1 MLTTFADQVAIAVH
15 NIQLLQRTNAEL
27 EEKMREEQALRREI
41 ERMRSNE
48 LAEVA
53 QALVH
58 RLGHAGDVPMHIDA
72 TRTTAA
78 ALSTTPADAAE
89 RAEIERHLTHVAK
102 RFQQINDLLPVL
114 ANVAR
119 LKEVTLTPLDLR
131 QVVDQAL
138 DRLNRSDGIAMHWQP
153 PQAAIPVEGDAPL
166 LQEAI
171 FLLLENACEAM
182 PEGGF
187 LTVRLQREEAGA
199 VQLYVTDT
207 GPGVPTAIR
216 ARVFEPGF
224 STRTGGEARVRR
236 GQGLFVCRAI
246 LRRHGGDA
254 SLYESATDTGATFV
268 CRLPVLSANS

>member
-1 MLTTFADQVAIAVH
+1 M
-15 NIQLLQRTNAEL
+15 
-27 EEKMREEQALRREI
+27 
-41 ERMRSNE
+41 
-48 LAEVA
+48 
-53 QALVH
+53 
-58 RLGHAGDVPMHIDA
+58 
-72 TRTTAA
+72 
-78 ALSTTPADAAE
+78 
-89 RAEIERHLTHVAK
+89 
-102 RFQQINDLLPVL
+102 